1 MKTKTPEDLIS
12 KYVAAQSE
20 LLDIKLHLRT
30 LLNYPGGDPSN
41 KQMIYMLAEEMSLLN
56 KKIAGD

>member
-20 LLDIKLHLRT
+20 LLDIKLHLRR
-30 LLNYPGGDPSN
+30 LLNYPEGDPSN
-41 KQMIYMLAEEMSLLN
+41 KQMIYMLAEEITLLN